1 MSSKI
6 IFNDIVTNDFV
17 KIRFKENN
25 KLIETNGVIKKINKE
40 NKKIYILNYEI
51 SFNDIINIY
60 KICF

>member
-25 KLIETNGVIKKINKE
+25 KLIETNGVIKKIDKE